1 MRSLIR
7 YFFLFG
13 LMSFMACSN
22 QTDLAYTQRI
32 MQHRAAITYKFL
44 DPKTTPLTQAKL
56 AHFKGLPYYEV
67 NKNYLVEATF
77 NPSGGQTI
85 FAMPHTLNR
94 AYEYIEAGTLSFQ
107 LNGKNLQ
114 LMSYLRKG
122 EMGDSVELFI
132 PFTDLTGGKTTYG
145 GGRYLDVKATLS
157 SKKVW
162 VDFNMAFNPYCAYNV
177 DFSCPIPPKQN
188 HLPIAIEAG
197 EMYKAE
203 E

>member
-1 MRSLIR
+1 MR
-7 YFFLFG
+7 FFVFVALGFG
-13 LMSFMACSN
+13 LMGLSACSN
-22 QTDLAYTQRI
+22 QHDVAYAQRI

-44 DPKTTPLTQAKL
+44 DPTTTPLTQAKL
-56 AHFKGLPYYEV
+56 AIFKGLPYYEV

-77 NPSGGQTI
+77 NPSGNQTI

-94 AYEYIEAGTLSFQ
+94 AYEYVEAGTLSFT

-122 EMGDSVELFI
+122 EMSDSVELFI

-157 SKKVW
+157 NKKVW
-162 VDFNMAFNPYCAYNV
+162 VDFNLAYNPYCAYNV

-188 HLPIAIEAG
+188 HLPVAIEAG
-197 EMYKAE
+197 EQYKTID
-203 E
+203 